1 MKKLIRSLIA
11 LPMVSLLATG
21 LVVLLARW
29 LLGSWAA
36 LPTALWCLAFF
47 FVVGLV
53 GCLAL
58 YWWEWRWT
66 S

>member
-1 MKKLIRSLIA
+1 
-11 LPMVSLLATG
+11 MVSLLATG

-29 LLGSWAA
+29 LLGSWAV